1 VGILFSQAHSLALG
15 ERSGPDGQRP
25 KHVPPGTLHFH
36 SRRARRLGVVRP
48 SCGSITFVQRFGS
61 ALQSNVHFH
70 VFLPDGVF
78 FETEESAPAEF
89 RELPPPSDK
98 DVANLLAQVARR
110 LTRLLERRGRLEQH
124 PAPTDAL
131 ELLKG
136 ASVQA
141 RLPLPHRKASW
152 APPRKRRCATQDG
165 FSLHANVR
173 IHANDRQGL
182 EQLCLYPARGAISL
196 ERLEQR
202 PDGKLS
208 YRMRRPAPDGS
219 THLVLTP
226 LALLKKLAALI
237 PPPRVHH
244 VRFHGV
250 FGPAA
255 RLRPSVTALSKPQL
269 PSVQEP
275 QPEVGPTT
283 SASSIRQSSRLDWAA
298 LLKRVFDIEIFR
310 CSRCG
315 ARMKVVAFITER
327 KACARIL
334 EHLGLPSRFPPLGKA
349 RAPPQLSLAD

>member
-1 VGILFSQAHSLALG
+1 MAAEMTFSSPSPVRAGASAH
-15 ERSGPDGQRP
+15 
-25 KHVPPGTLHFH
+25 
-36 SRRARRLGVVRP
+36 RARRGERMRWLRTSSNMLPRVSRTPVGVLFPRRIRWHLGNDP
-48 SCGSITFVQRFGS
+48 DLMASTLNI
-61 ALQSNVHFH
+61 
-70 VFLPDGVF
+70 FL
-78 FETEESAPAEF
+78 
-89 RELPPPSDK
+89 R
-98 DVANLLAQVARR
+98 
-110 LTRLLERRGRLEQH
+110 
-124 PAPTDAL
+124 AL

-141 RLPLPHRKASW
+141 RLPLPHGEASW

-173 IHANDRQGL
+173 VRANDRQGL
-182 EQLCLYPARGAISL
+182 EELCLYAARGAISL

-208 YRMRRPAPDGS
+208 YRMRRPAPDDS

-283 SASSIRQSSRLDWAA
+283 SASSIRQSSRLD
-298 LLKRVFDIEIFR
+298 
-310 CSRCG
+310 
-315 ARMKVVAFITER
+315 
-327 KACARIL
+327 
-334 EHLGLPSRFPPLGKA
+334 
-349 RAPPQLSLAD
+349 